1 MLNFW
6 SIFPNEKCCNLGQ
19 IQHILQFEKYFQMK
33 NISWSINTVL
43 ALELQ
48 HSIIKF
54 KQKRNRRKRETMSIS
69 LRFIVAGLILF
80 FVSRYATCNFFLKV
94 LDIYLPYIYIYIYIY
109 IYMYMTISYV

>member
-6 SIFPNEKCCNLGQ
+6 SIFPHEKYYNMDQ
-19 IQHILQFEKYFQMK
+19 IQHTQFNLDQFEKYFQMK

-54 KQKRNRRKRETMSIS
+54 KKKKKNRRKRETMSIS

-80 FVSRYATCNFFLKV
+80 LVSRYATCNFILKV
-94 LDIYLPYIYIYIYIY
+94 LDIYPIY